1 MADPT
6 GGLYALDMLTGRVNW
21 RAHLGEG
28 GDISLAYDS
37 GLLFA
42 GTGQRFILIG
52 GEGGEE
58 IAGLDEM
65 RSLGMK
71 ANPVNLL
78 VTDRCC
84 LFQKVGG
91 ASPSMVFVDLQTDI
105 MNEFEMPFVG
115 HSLLGSI
122 GRNLFGMSST
132 AAITWAAWNEIVVMP
147 YLISKEI
154 ECKNKYR
161 DADGREREESERR
174 VGRKFTSLSTMHVDQ
189 MVAHIFEVVSGTGYE
204 EGQGCKV
211 RITDVQAANACAI
224 TPTQIEEEEGT
235 RWYGP
240 PDPDQR
246 DHLLIAA
253 GFGREIFYWALDSE
267 SVKRVGYRFVDGDVQ
282 SIAFLGRYD
291 MVTTRNSMMTSFMGD
306 LESGNATAFVFPD
319 DLDAIEGSPAIYG
332 DLIFVTTKAGEVA
345 AIGR

>member
-1 MADPT
+1 
-6 GGLYALDMLTGRVNW
+6 
-21 RAHLGEG
+21 
-28 GDISLAYDS
+28 
-37 GLLFA
+37 
-42 GTGQRFILIG
+42 
-52 GEGGEE
+52 
-58 IAGLDEM
+58 
-65 RSLGMK
+65 MK

-78 VTDRCC
+78 VSDLCC

-91 ASPSMVFVDLQTDI
+91 ASPSMVFADLQTNI

-122 GRNLFGMSST
+122 GRNLIGRSAT
-132 AAITWAAWNEIVVMP
+132 AAVTWAAWNAIVVMP

-174 VGRKFTSLSTMHVDQ
+174 GWQEVHLFVYDARSDQ
-189 MVAHIFEVVSGTGYE
+189 MMAHIFEVVSGTGYE
-204 EGQGCKV
+204 EVRGCKV
-211 RITDVQAANACAI
+211 RIRDVRAANACAI
-224 TPTQIEEEEGT
+224 TPTQIEEEEGI

-240 PDPDQR
+240 PDPDLR
-246 DHLLIAA
+246 DDLLIAA
-253 GFGREIFYWALDSE
+253 GFGRDVFYWALDSR
-267 SVKRVGYRFVDGDVQ
+267 SLKRVGYRFLDGDVQ

-291 MVTTRNSMMTSFMGD
+291 MVTTRNSMVTSFMGD

-319 DLDAIEGSPAIYG
+319 DLGAIEGSPALYG